1 MSLSIVIPA
10 KNEELN
16 ILKTINL
23 LISVIKKYINYEI
36 IVIDDFSTDK
46 TYEKIKKLKKK
57 NIFVYK
63 NKKPGIGNAINT
75 GILKS
80 KKKYICFFMA
90 DSSDSPKDLL
100 KDYFLI
106 KELKVDAIFGSR
118 FIKGSL
124 VVNYPKFKLLLNRF
138 ANNLIKLLY
147 NSNYNDFTNAFKIYK
162 RSKLNTLGS
171 FESTG
176 FNIFLEIPLKF
187 IENNFLYI
195 ITPISWR
202 DRSYGKS
209 HFKINEVT
217 FSYIKILFKCFFNR
231 IK

>member
-1 MSLSIVIPA
+1 
-10 KNEELN
+10 
-16 ILKTINL
+16 
-23 LISVIKKYINYEI
+23 
-36 IVIDDFSTDK
+36 
-46 TYEKIKKLKKK
+46 
-57 NIFVYK
+57 
-63 NKKPGIGNAINT
+63 
-75 GILKS
+75 
-80 KKKYICFFMA
+80 MA

-171 FESTG
+171 FESSG

-209 HFKINEVT
+209 HFKINEVKI
-217 FSYIKILFKCFFNR
+217 SYNKILFKCFLNR